1 MYSIL
6 EELFYGTVSPKAQ
19 FSKRDSQYDELTGI
33 ISRTGKALRER
44 LNEEEK
50 EIFEKHIDAHME
62 LNSLITMKS
71 QINSY
76 KLGVLMTAEVFVT
89 GGDLIARA

>member
-6 EELFYGTVSPKAQ
+6 EEFFYGTVSPKAQ

-33 ISRTGKALRER
+33 ISRTGKMLRER

-50 EIFEKHIDAHME
+50 EILERYMDAHME
-62 LNSLITMKS
+62 LNSLATVQN

-76 KLGVLMTAEVFVT
+76 KLGVLLTAEAFLT
-89 GGDLIARA
+89 GGDLIARS